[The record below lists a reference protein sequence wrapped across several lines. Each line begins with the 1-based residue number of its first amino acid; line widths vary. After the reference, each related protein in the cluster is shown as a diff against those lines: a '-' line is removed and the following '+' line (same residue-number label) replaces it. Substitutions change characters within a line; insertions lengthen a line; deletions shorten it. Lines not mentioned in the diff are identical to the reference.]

1 VGFDEDAEDVDRG
14 RRLSRL
20 SGVLGAVTCV
30 LGLAVVLLTARGESA
45 SVVPFFGAG
54 VTGLLALA
62 IGVVALRRGGD
73 RYAWFGTLV
82 GGAIFVI
89 AALFFTW
96 IVWAA
101 THGGYA

>member
-1 VGFDEDAEDVDRG
+1 M
-14 RRLSRL
+14 L
-20 SGVLGAVTCV
+20 GV
-30 LGLAVVLLTARGESA
+30 AVVLLTVRGESA

-62 IGVVALRRGGD
+62 TGVVSLRRGGD
-73 RYAWFGTLV
+73 GYAWFGTLV
-82 GGAIFVI
+82 GGAVFAV